1 MKSIMFIILVID
13 MFCLVIYNRYMY
25 VFILFLICDNIFE
38 FYGQWNGIYYNID
51 LKYINEERFKVFKYF
66 GEEIL
71 KQFKVRG

>member
-1 MKSIMFIILVID
+1 M
-13 MFCLVIYNRYMY
+13 YN

-71 KQFKVRG
+71 KQVKVRG